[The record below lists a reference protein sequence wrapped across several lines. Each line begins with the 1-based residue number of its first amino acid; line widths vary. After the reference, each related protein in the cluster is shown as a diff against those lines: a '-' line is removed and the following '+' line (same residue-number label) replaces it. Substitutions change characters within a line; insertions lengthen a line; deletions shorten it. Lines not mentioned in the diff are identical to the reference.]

1 MRALTHRLHGAC
13 AVACAIPLL
22 VLPAAAGAS
31 AAPAAPAG
39 PNVVQQAN
47 ANEILALE
55 NAAREKAG
63 CGALSMN
70 GQLTAAA
77 QAHSEDMAKNNF
89 FSHTGSD
96 GSSIAQRVEKAG
108 FSPSIPTEEN
118 IHQGGSTSQEVFD
131 SWMGSGPHKA
141 AILNCKWKQTGL
153 AGASGNLW
161 TQLFGT

>member
-1 MRALTHRLHGAC
+1 M
-13 AVACAIPLL
+13 
-22 VLPAAAGAS
+22 LPAAAGAS
-31 AAPAAPAG
+31 AAPAAPAA
-39 PNVVQQAN
+39 PNVVLQAN

-55 NAAREKAG
+55 NAEREKAG
-63 CGALSMN
+63 CSALSMN
-70 GQLTAAA
+70 SQLTAAA

-96 GSSIAQRVEKAG
+96 GSSISQRVEKAG

-118 IHQGGSTSQEVFD
+118 IHQGGSTSQAVFD
-131 SWMGSGPHKA
+131 GWMGSAPHKA

>member
-1 MRALTHRLHGAC
+1 M
-13 AVACAIPLL
+13 
-22 VLPAAAGAS
+22 LPAAAGAS

-39 PNVVQQAN
+39 PNVVLQAN

-55 NAAREKAG
+55 NAEREKAG
-63 CGALSMN
+63 CSALSMN
-70 GQLTAAA
+70 SQLTAAA

-96 GSSIAQRVEKAG
+96 GSSISQRVEKAG

-118 IHQGGSTSQEVFD
+118 IHQGGSTSQAVFD
-131 SWMGSGPHKA
+131 SWMGSAPHKA

>member
-1 MRALTHRLHGAC
+1 M
-13 AVACAIPLL
+13 
-22 VLPAAAGAS
+22 LPAAAGAS

-39 PNVVQQAN
+39 PNTVQQAN
-47 ANEILALE
+47 ASEILALE
-55 NAAREKAG
+55 NAEREKAG
-63 CGALSMN
+63 CSALSMN
-70 GQLTAAA
+70 SQLTAAA

-108 FSPSIPTEEN
+108 FSPSIPTAEN
-118 IHQGGSTSQEVFD
+118 IHQGGSTSQQVFD
-131 SWMGSGPHKA
+131 SWMGSAPHKA
-141 AILNCKWKQTGL
+141 AILNCQWKQTGL